1 MDMVS
6 RMDIE
11 GQSAADAIA
20 IAAEEEQKKF
30 STITTN
36 KPPTSPALIAP

>member
-20 IAAEEEQKKF
+20 IAAEEEQKILDDYYK
-30 STITTN
+30 
-36 KPPTSPALIAP
+36 